1 METKMASSKN
11 ASNKTAP
18 KAAKKKVATK
28 KVAMVKGPKTA
39 YQSKGIAGGKG
50 SSFAVA
56 GVTYKGKSYPSL
68 WQVWGKR
75 NQDGCGPT
83 GLNLGSR
90 SQCITFRKALRAA
103 RPGQA
108 VTWENPDT
116 GKKHTFKTFLSRDS
130 EVE

>member
-1 METKMASSKN
+1 MASSKK
-11 ASNKTAP
+11 ASKKTAAKKATK
-18 KAAKKKVATK
+18 KAAKKATK

-39 YQSKGIAGGKG
+39 FQSKGIAGGKG

-56 GVTYKGKSYPSL
+56 GVTYKGKNYSSL

-75 NQDGCGPT
+75 NTDGCGPD
-83 GLNLGSR
+83 GLNIGSR
-90 SQCITFRKALRAA
+90 SQAITFRKQLRAA
-103 RPGQA
+103 KPGTP
-108 VTWENPDT
+108 VTWPDPET

>member
-1 METKMASSKN
+1 MASSKK
-11 ASNKTAP
+11 ASKKTATK
-18 KAAKKKVATK
+18 KAAVKKAAVK

-50 SSFAVA
+50 STFAVA
-56 GVTYKGKSYPSL
+56 GVTYKGKSYSSL

-75 NQDGCGPT
+75 NTDGCGPT

-90 SQCITFRKALRAA
+90 SQAIQFRKTLRAA
-103 RPGQA
+103 KPGTA
-108 VTWENPDT
+108 VTWEDPET